1 MKLTTLALC
10 ATAVS
15 VVALPGCGAMHRS
28 CCDKPAATATAAEIE
43 PFRRID
49 AKSLDSKRQGA
60 APIYI
65 YDNNSPERY
74 AKGHVPGAVSMAK
87 DAVKADALPPNK
99 DAMLVF
105 YCGSPQCMACHAAAK
120 AAIALGYTNVFI
132 MPDGIKGWEEL
143 NLPVEKV
150 AQGRTS
156 P

>member
-1 MKLTTLALC
+1 VNLNRLALC
-10 ATAVS
+10 TS
-15 VVALPGCGAMHRS
+15 VVSAFALSACGAAHKE
-28 CCDKPAATATAAEIE
+28 CCDKPATAASEQE

-49 AKSLDSKRQGA
+49 AKSVDQKRQGA

-65 YDNNSPERY
+65 FDNNSAQRY
-74 AKGHVPGAVSMAK
+74 AKGHVPGAVLMAK

-105 YCGSPQCMACHAAAK
+105 YCGGPKCLACHEAAK
-120 AAIALGYTNVFI
+120 AALALGYTNVWI

-143 NLPVEKV
+143 NLTVEKV
-150 AQGRTS
+150 AEGRDA